1 MLHPYAIEPDAL
13 AATWKDCRIVL
24 DLMGFQHGRAIAA
37 YPTRKRWK
45 ALIRAACKANADLP
59 DRDRRRILRKL
70 DQSNAK
76 IVRADAPDEYDD
88 AVLPAEERW
97 VRNAV
102 ARQTEAQAFHAILA
116 TRNPEGHRDVVL
128 ADDVEA
134 SHPKIKVSSSADVLR
149 QPEALADHVGRLIRN
164 SRNLL
169 LIDPYF
175 DPSTPRWRP
184 LVQACIDL
192 AGRTAEGRANV
203 TIHTRCKHLESTEP
217 NQQEQ
222 EAEKQEF
229 QRSCRRHLQA
239 SGKVASIR
247 VCRWL
252 RTRDHA
258 HDFHDR
264 YLLTNRGGYNLG
276 TGFDQRRGA
285 SQRVRLCDDQECEDV
300 RERFDD
306 DDPAF
311 EKADEFTVRPDR

>member
-76 IVRADAPDEYDD
+76 IVRADAPGEYDD

-97 VRNAV
+97 IRNAV

-128 ADDVEA
+128 ADDVED
-134 SHPKIKVSSSADVLR
+134 SHPKLDVSREEPVLR
-149 QPEALADHVGRLIRN
+149 EPEAFAAHVDALVRN
-164 SRNLL
+164 SRELL

-175 DPSTPRWRP
+175 DPSRPEWRP
-184 LVQACIDL
+184 IVQACIDL
-192 AGRTAEGRANV
+192 ASRTTRGCANA
-203 TIHTRCKHLESTEP
+203 TIHTRRHP
-217 NQQEQ
+217 ND
-222 EAEKQEF
+222 EKPGLDEF
-229 QRSCRRHLQA
+229 QQCCQQYFPA
-239 SGKVASIR
+239 SGKVASIS
-247 VCRWL
+247 VCFWQDRPP
-252 RTRDHA
+252 HK
-258 HDFHDR
+258 FHDR
-264 YLLTNRGGYNLG
+264 YLLTDRGGYRLG
-276 TGFDQRRGA
+276 YGFDVKRGDR
-285 SQRVRLCDDQECEDV
+285 QPVGLLDDQEHKRILAGYSDNPF
-300 RERFDD
+300 FDE
-306 DDPAF
+306 AG
-311 EKADEFTVRPDR
+311 KFTVRPDR